1 MFPKVEEKQRNYDKY
16 KYILGGCAV
25 HCLSDMRFNIPPGN
39 EDNWKI
45 TKGYPTPKCLLNY
58 TEFKCH
64 ICDRIPIIKRIHEK
78 YNCNMYNF
86 DFKNNFNK
94 YIKSP
99 SYLINFKDFY
109 DIIKNTSQIKQYKL
123 EFNNNQTSKEIFNN
137 YLKLLEDINNDNNYI
152 LLNKLEII
160 NNISNNKYDD
170 NNCSFIQ
177 LLNSF
182 TYIPL
187 SRLINNLEWS
197 EIYESIWNKIYSN
210 IEVDFNY
217 GRDYIK
223 DFKPVNRFE
232 LLYK

>member
-1 MFPKVEEKQRNYDKY
+1 M
-16 KYILGGCAV
+16 ILGDGSYV
-25 HCLSDMRFNIPPGN
+25 
-39 EDNWKI
+39 
-45 TKGYPTPKCLLNY
+45 
-58 TEFKCH
+58 
-64 ICDRIPIIKRIHEK
+64 
-78 YNCNMYNF
+78 
-86 DFKNNFNK
+86 KNNFNK